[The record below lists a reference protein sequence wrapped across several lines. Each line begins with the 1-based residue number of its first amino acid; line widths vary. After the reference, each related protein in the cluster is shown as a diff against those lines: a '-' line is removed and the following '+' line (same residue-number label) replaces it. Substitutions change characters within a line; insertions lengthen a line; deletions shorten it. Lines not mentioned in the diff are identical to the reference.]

1 MDAAAKALGMSSDD
15 LRAAVKSGQSLTS
28 LAQAKGVSTDTLTA
42 AISAA
47 VSKANPALSSA
58 RAEQIADRMI
68 AGPGS
73 AASGSFSAVDQDHD
87 GDSH

>member
-1 MDAAAKALGMSSDD
+1 MDAAAKALGISSDD